1 MKQTQWMILL
11 VKRVTWNLTRVR
23 PIAYRSSAGHLL
35 PSIAVAAKKVAPPI
49 ASRKVCAQENHMAI
63 D

>member
-1 MKQTQWMILL
+1 MKQMQWMTLP
-11 VKRVTWNLTRVR
+11 VKMVTWNQTRVR
-23 PIAYRSSAGHLL
+23 LIAYRSSAGHLL

-49 ASRKVCAQENHMAI
+49 ASRKVCAQASPMAI